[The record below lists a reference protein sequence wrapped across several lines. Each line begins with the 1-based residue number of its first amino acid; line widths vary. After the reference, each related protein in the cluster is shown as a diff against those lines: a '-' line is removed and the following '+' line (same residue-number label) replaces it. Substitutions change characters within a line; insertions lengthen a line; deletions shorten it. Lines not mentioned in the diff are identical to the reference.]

1 MIKYLAKEKER
12 DIQRRTK
19 YLNVKCK
26 TLGEDHGDHE
36 KLVGTAGSMNY

>member
-26 TLGEDHGDHE
+26 TLGEDEHE
-36 KLVGTAGSMNY
+36 KLVGIAGSMNY